1 MKTWAQRKEEELL
14 AKGKENWD
22 IDDYEAYHYIQE
34 CYAED
39 QADAEYLGC
48 YDVLY

>member
-1 MKTWAQRKEEELL
+1 MKTWAQMKEKELL

-22 IDDYEAYHYIQE
+22 IDDYEAYLYIQE
-34 CYAED
+34 CHAED
-39 QADAEYLGC
+39 QADAEYSGC